1 MAKVVHASIYLIPSS
16 FFQFLYCF
24 GKEQSTPHPKRESIY
39 WWYIYIYIWPKHPWV
54 HKQVTPTQRIC
65 HKMWKQASGA
75 PRIKWASNHLQSPD
89 MKKYDTQ
96 IPQWW
101 KFNSQFKK
109 KKLSPCFYTY
119 QPLILIK
126 DKFLL
131 HMHMHTHTRACVS
144 ACAFT
149 VCVCSCAYACVCL
162 CAWKINS
169 VRILDFFN
177 AKKAVKS

>member
-1 MAKVVHASIYLIPSS
+1 MAKVVHTSIYLIPS
-16 FFQFLYCF
+16 FFFNFYTVLE
-24 GKEQSTPHPKRESIY
+24 KSKVPHIQRERVYIDD
-39 WWYIYIYIWPKHPWV
+39 IYIYIWPKHPWV

-109 KKLSPCFYTY
+109 KKLSACFYTY

-131 HMHMHTHTRACVS
+131 HMHMHTYTHTCMRACV
-144 ACAFT
+144 CFYR
-149 VCVCSCAYACVCL
+149 VCVRVREILIRWGFWTFLMSKKL
-162 CAWKINS
+162 LNHNS
-169 VRILDFFN
+169 IMSLYY
-177 AKKAVKS
+177 

>member
-1 MAKVVHASIYLIPSS
+1 MDKWQRWYIR
-16 FFQFLYCF
+16 
-24 GKEQSTPHPKRESIY
+24 QSTLFLFFFSIFILFWKRAKYPTSKEREYILMI
-39 WWYIYIYIWPKHPWV
+39 YIYIYIWPKHPWV

-109 KKLSPCFYTY
+109 KKLSACFYTY

-131 HMHMHTHTRACVS
+131 HMHMHTYTHTCMRACVR
-144 ACAFT
+144 
-149 VCVCSCAYACVCL
+149 VLLPCVCSCA
-162 CAWKINS
+162 WNINS

-177 AKKAVKS
+177 VKKAVKS

>member
-1 MAKVVHASIYLIPSS
+1 MDKWLRWYIRQSTLFLFY
-16 FFQFLYCF
+16 FQFLYCF

-89 MKKYDTQ
+89 MKKYDAQ

-109 KKLSPCFYTY
+109 KKT
-119 QPLILIK
+119 QRM
-126 DKFLL
+126 LL
-131 HMHMHTHTRACVS
+131 YIS
-144 ACAFT
+144 T
-149 VCVCSCAYACVCL
+149 V
-162 CAWKINS
+162 NS
-169 VRILDFFN
+169 HKR
-177 AKKAVKS
+177 